1 MGLSPLEVVII
12 LVIFYVVL
20 GCFMDALSMILLTIP
35 VVFPLIHAL
44 QIDPIWFGI
53 LIVTVV
59 EIGLITPP
67 VGMNLFVIQAVGRV
81 RQETVIRG
89 IVPFILADLVRVVL
103 LIAVPAITLTLT
115 RYMD

>member
-1 MGLSPLEVVII
+1 
-12 LVIFYVVL
+12 
-20 GCFMDALSMILLTIP
+20 
-35 VVFPLIHAL
+35 
-44 QIDPIWFGI
+44 
-53 LIVTVV
+53 VV

-89 IVPFILADLVRVVL
+89 ILPFILADLVRVAL
-103 LIAVPAITLTLT
+103 LIAFPAITLLLT